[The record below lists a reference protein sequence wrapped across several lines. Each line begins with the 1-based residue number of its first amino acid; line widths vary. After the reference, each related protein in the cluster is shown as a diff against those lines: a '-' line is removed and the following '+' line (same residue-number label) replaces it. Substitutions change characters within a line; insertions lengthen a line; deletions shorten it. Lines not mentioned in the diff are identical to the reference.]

1 MNFKQMVSR
10 AEEISQK
17 TLEELPLE
25 VREAVAEVP
34 IFFEAIPSD
43 RDVDEGI
50 DPETLGLFD
59 PGPDSAPMA
68 CIRLWLE
75 NIRNEAEDAGT
86 TFDEEVRVTLLHEI
100 GHLLGWD
107 EDEVEDRGLA

>member
-17 TLEELPLE
+17 TLKELPPE
-25 VREAVAEVP
+25 VRGAVAEVP
-34 IFFEAIPSD
+34 IFFEAVPSEQD
-43 RDVDEGI
+43 IEDGI
-50 DPETLGLFD
+50 DSETLGLFD
-59 PGPDSAPMA
+59 PGPESAPMA

-75 NIRNEAEDAGT
+75 NIRYEAEDAGT

>member
-10 AEEISQK
+10 AEQISQK
-17 TLEELPLE
+17 TLEELPPE
-25 VREAVAEVP
+25 VRDAVAEVP
-34 IFFEAIPSD
+34 IFFEAVPSD
-43 RDVDEGI
+43 RDVEDGI

-59 PGPDSAPMA
+59 PGPEAAPMT

-75 NIRNEAEDAGT
+75 NIRCEADEAGT